1 MNNLVVNP
9 LKNIPDLDRK
19 YTTPERRAKAV
30 VVLGSASTTEPLM
43 EYMDLCAKTTKEFVN
58 LGYNIVTGKLSF
70 EYSQFLDSNDI
81 TPTLVAMDMS
91 RVGVVDGDGIRHLSI
106 SEGLKLVGYEDYD
119 LNYLENRKDG
129 HEIAFDLLGNSVC
142 VPVIKVISDRL
153 LRKLIA
159 N

>member
-1 MNNLVVNP
+1 MEEQVDD
-9 LKNIPDLDRK
+9 DLGQNDHRAGGHDHIELLAVLAAEEV
-19 YTTPERRAKAV
+19 ERQRDGHA
-30 VVLGSASTTEPLM
+30 
-43 EYMDLCAKTTKEFVN
+43 
-58 LGYNIVTGKLSF
+58 
-70 EYSQFLDSNDI
+70 
-81 TPTLVAMDMS
+81 
-91 RVGVVDGDGIRHLSI
+91 VGVVDGDGIRHLSI
-106 SEGLKLVGYEDYD
+106 SEGLKLFGYEDYD

>member
-1 MNNLVVNP
+1 
-9 LKNIPDLDRK
+9 
-19 YTTPERRAKAV
+19 
-30 VVLGSASTTEPLM
+30 
-43 EYMDLCAKTTKEFVN
+43 
-58 LGYNIVTGKLSF
+58 
-70 EYSQFLDSNDI
+70 
-81 TPTLVAMDMS
+81 MDMS

-106 SEGLKLVGYEDYD
+106 SEGLKLFGYEDYD

-159 N
+159 NWYEKDSLQQLSSIDDFILCQR